1 MKARILRTGPI
12 LKNNEQGFTFLEIL
26 VVLVIMAVMM
36 AVILPSFNRMFG
48 SVQGVREGEKIR
60 HLFEKARAEAILQA
74 EPVGITFYTNGLCI
88 FQLKGKIMEYQ
99 DLHMAVI
106 LEKEEKITQTFKPD
120 GIASFPKLTFKTNEG
135 TYVIYAFN
143 PVSGKIEMERSLNL

>member
-12 LKNNEQGFTFLEIL
+12 LKNNQQGFTFLEIL
-26 VVLVIMAVMM
+26 VVLVIMSVMM

-74 EPVGITFYTNGLCI
+74 EPVGITFYTSGLCI

-106 LEKEEKITQTFKPD
+106 LQKEEKITQTFKPD
-120 GIASFPKLTFKTNEG
+120 GTAQFPKLTFKTSEG